1 MKQILA
7 ITRKELNSYFGS
19 PMALIFIGVFLAAT
33 LFTFFWLDT
42 FFARGIA
49 DVRPLFRWMPLLLIF
64 LVAALTMRQWSQEA
78 QSGTLEVLL
87 TLPIPYWKLVLGK
100 FLAVLTLVALSLLL
114 TVSLPITVSMLG
126 NLDWGPVIG
135 GYLAALLM
143 ASAYAALG
151 LFISSRTR
159 NEIVALILTVVAGGI
174 LYLIGTRGVTEFTG
188 ETVGNILR
196 ALATGSRFESIE
208 RGVVDLRDLVY
219 YLSLTVLFLAL
230 NVFSL
235 DTKRWSH
242 GNRSLAYRRNAS
254 LGISLLAI
262 NLVLLNVWLYPLS
275 AIRADI
281 TQQREYSLSP
291 VTRDLL
297 HNLQEPLLIRA
308 YFSERTHPLLA
319 PLVPRITDMLREY
332 EVAGGGQVNVE
343 IVDPAQNPELEA
355 EANQTYGI
363 RPTPF
368 QIAGRYEASVVNAYF
383 DILIRYGD
391 QNEVLN
397 FSDLIE
403 VESFR
408 DGQME
413 VKLRNLEYDLT
424 RSIKRSVFGFQN
436 LDSILASLSAPAKLT
451 LVVTPDTLPAELAEA
466 PATIQQV
473 AEEVAASSNGNFAFE
488 QINPDDPNAPLNRDA
503 LLEGYNIQ
511 PFAASLF
518 ADSTYFLHML
528 LQVGDNTQVIYPSGD
543 LSEASVRQGIE
554 QALKRTSSGFLQ
566 VVGIWRPTIGPDPTM
581 AQMGQTQQPPFSTWN
596 TLFQQLSQ
604 DYEVRPLDLVDG
616 QVPPDIDVLLVVAPQ
631 QMADTQRYA
640 IDQFLMRGGAVIVAG
655 SNFRVTADPFT
666 GMLTLAPIA
675 DGLKEMLG
683 HYGVNVEDSL
693 VLDPQNEPFPIAI
706 TRDVGGFAMQ
716 ELQSL
721 NYPYF
726 VDVRTDGM
734 ASGNPMISNLP
745 AVTLNWVS
753 PVRVDEAANSGHEVT
768 TLLHSTAGAWTSSDT
783 NIQPNP
789 DQYPEFGFPPAEK
802 RAEQPL
808 AVSIIGSFDSFF
820 AGKESPLTAQP
831 AEGDAAAQTAAPTPA
846 APTTGTIEKSPETA
860 RLVVIGSGDFL
871 NDTVFTI
878 SSQLAADRYLNSL
891 QFVQNAVD
899 WAVEDL
905 DLLTIRSRGSSS
917 RVLEPLAPDEQS
929 MWEFANYGFALVALV
944 IIGLWWASRR
954 RAEQPM
960 NLSPNPFEKP
970 DQEVSLERL

>member
-1 MKQILA
+1 
-7 ITRKELNSYFGS
+7 
-19 PMALIFIGVFLAAT
+19 MALIFIGVFLAAT

-78 QSGTLEVLL
+78 QSGTLEILL
-87 TLPIPYWKLVLGK
+87 TLPIPFWKLVLGK
-100 FLAVLTLVALSLLL
+100 FLAVLTLVALALLL
-114 TVSLPITVSMLG
+114 TISLPITVSMLG

-174 LYLIGTRGVTEFTG
+174 LYLVGTRGVTEFSG

-208 RGVVDLRDLVY
+208 RGVVDVRDLVY

-242 GNRSLAYRRNAS
+242 GNRTTAYRRNAS
-254 LGISLLAI
+254 LGVTLLAV

-275 AIRADI
+275 VIRADL

-297 HNLQEPLLIRA
+297 RNLQEPLLIRA

-332 EVAGGGQVNVE
+332 EVAGGGQVDVE
-343 IVDPAQNPELEA
+343 IIDPALNPELEA

-368 QIAGRYEASVVNAYF
+368 QIAGRYEAAVVNAYF

-391 QNEVLN
+391 QNEVIN

-436 LDSILASLSAPAKLT
+436 LDSILASLAAPAKLT
-451 LVVTPDTLPAELAEA
+451 LVVTPDTLPEELAEA

-473 AEEVAASSNGNFAFE
+473 AEQMAASSNGNFTFE
-488 QINPDDPNAPLNRDA
+488 QLNPDDPNAPLNRDA

-518 ADSTYFLHML
+518 AENTYFLHML
-528 LQVGDNTQVIYPSGD
+528 LQVGDDTQVIYPSGD
-543 LSEASVRQGIE
+543 LSEASVRQGLE

-566 VVGIWRPTIGPDPTM
+566 VIGVWRPIIGPDPTM
-581 AQMGQTQQPPFSTWN
+581 AQMGQTQQPPFSTWD

-604 DYEVRPLDLVDG
+604 DYEVRSLDLMMVKSHR
-616 QVPPDIDVLLVVAPQ
+616 
-631 QMADTQRYA
+631 T
-640 IDQFLMRGGAVIVAG
+640 LM
-655 SNFRVTADPFT
+655 SC
-666 GMLTLAPIA
+666 
-675 DGLKEMLG
+675 
-683 HYGVNVEDSL
+683 
-693 VLDPQNEPFPIAI
+693 
-706 TRDVGGFAMQ
+706 
-716 ELQSL
+716 
-721 NYPYF
+721 
-726 VDVRTDGM
+726 
-734 ASGNPMISNLP
+734 
-745 AVTLNWVS
+745 W
-753 PVRVDEAANSGHEVT
+753 
-768 TLLHSTAGAWTSSDT
+768 
-783 NIQPNP
+783 
-789 DQYPEFGFPPAEK
+789 
-802 RAEQPL
+802 
-808 AVSIIGSFDSFF
+808 
-820 AGKESPLTAQP
+820 
-831 AEGDAAAQTAAPTPA
+831 
-846 APTTGTIEKSPETA
+846 
-860 RLVVIGSGDFL
+860 
-871 NDTVFTI
+871 
-878 SSQLAADRYLNSL
+878 
-891 QFVQNAVD
+891 
-899 WAVEDL
+899 
-905 DLLTIRSRGSSS
+905 
-917 RVLEPLAPDEQS
+917 
-929 MWEFANYGFALVALV
+929 
-944 IIGLWWASRR
+944 
-954 RAEQPM
+954 
-960 NLSPNPFEKP
+960 LSPPN
-970 DQEVSLERL
+970 R